1 MRIRP
6 ALQQGLPRFTADNC
20 IHAASASSI
29 AIAPPE
35 ASQGYRN
42 GDRGQTYNF
51 SRVFRETT
59 SQREYFVA
67 TAAPMVGLAGRQS
80 CCMCPGASVL
90 LMQWCSVVAA
100 ALKLDCSNGGCFY
113 TCPLCAPCLL
123 PAHHPP
129 AGVP

>member
-1 MRIRP
+1 MALQVCVRIRP

-59 SQREYFVA
+59 SQREYFAA
-67 TAAPMVGLAGRQS
+67 TAAPMVSLVGRH
-80 CCMCPGASVL
+80 CWWPCTGAHRL
-90 LMQWCSVVAA
+90 L
-100 ALKLDCSNGGCFY
+100 
-113 TCPLCAPCLL
+113 LL
-123 PAHHPP
+123 
-129 AGVP
+129 